1 VAGWARFVI
10 VAALAGA
17 IASTA
22 TAATGTRWKTYRRPA
37 AGIRIA
43 VPAGWQDV
51 PLTVAG
57 VKRRIAQLRAQKRYA
72 LAARYG
78 EVAAAHAPLTTQA
91 FFAFAWPDF
100 PRART
105 GTEVHI
111 LVKGPVQ
118 GLGLGEV
125 VNIYAE
131 ELPKGQGI
139 TLDSPI
145 QFVLLSAGVAGL
157 LHGVAELDP
166 SYGGA
171 KAGVTIYVLLHAK
184 RLYTIEFVTDTRVE
198 AQQQATF
205 ARIADRFGYL

>member
-1 VAGWARFVI
+1 M
-10 VAALAGA
+10 
-17 IASTA
+17 
-22 TAATGTRWKTYRRPA
+22 
-37 AGIRIA
+37 A

-78 EVAAAHAPLTTQA
+78 EIAAAHAPLTNQA

-105 GTEVHI
+105 GTQVNI
-111 LVKGPVQ
+111 LVGPLQ

-145 QFVLLSAGVAGL
+145 QFVLLSAGVAAL

-171 KAGVTIYVLLHAK
+171 KAGVTIYLLLHAK